1 MTTFT
6 CNTKMLNAKRSRRS
20 ILQLRQIR
28 EGRNLQ
34 DLQNLVEVPPAIQD
48 PPSKQTMAAE
58 SPGTATTTDAG
69 TASATND
76 FGYMR
81 THRSS
86 RTPRADNT
94 RPSLGDLREAS
105 VLPQLG
111 KLTVLAP
118 PPQIHA
124 LQKALVHC
132 KRIHAQN
139 RSPRAT
145 NPLQRWQD
153 YWDRAGWAE
162 GAHPTKEGLAKHP
175 RASYDLYPHP
185 SGIPHPPHPPNDRHG
200 TCKAPPSPSNTLHSS
215 LYQTSSPLLET
226 SAASQLKMSSPDGVR
241 RKSWDPETT
250 ATALLKGCETLGISS
265 SRLQFRTCR
274 SSRK

>member
-86 RTPRADNT
+86 RTPRADKT

-124 LQKALVHC
+124 LQRRSCTARESMLKTEAPEQPIRFNDGKITGTGRGGRREHIRRRKAWPSTPGRHTTS
-132 KRIHAQN
+132 IHTHPG
-139 RSPRAT
+139 SPTLHTLPMTAT
-145 NPLQRWQD
+145 V
-153 YWDRAGWAE
+153 
-162 GAHPTKEGLAKHP
+162 LAKPHRPPATHFTAACTKPQARCSKLRPP
-175 RASYDLYPHP
+175 RNS
-185 SGIPHPPHPPNDRHG
+185 
-200 TCKAPPSPSNTLHSS
+200 K
-215 LYQTSSPLLET
+215 
-226 SAASQLKMSSPDGVR
+226 
-241 RKSWDPETT
+241 
-250 ATALLKGCETLGISS
+250 
-265 SRLQFRTCR
+265 
-274 SSRK
+274 

>member
-34 DLQNLVEVPPAIQD
+34 NLQNLVEVPPATQD
-48 PPSKQTMAAE
+48 PPSKQTMAAV

-124 LQKALVHC
+124 LKKAAKEKPCSKQKPQSNQSASTTARLLGQGGVGGG
-132 KRIHAQN
+132 N
-139 RSPRAT
+139 TS
-145 NPLQRWQD
+145 D
-153 YWDRAGWAE
+153 E
-162 GAHPTKEGLAKHP
+162 GRPGQ
-175 RASYDLYPHP
+175 
-185 SGIPHPPHPPNDRHG
+185 
-200 TCKAPPSPSNTLHSS
+200 APPRVIRPLSTPIRDPPPST
-215 LYQTSSPLLET
+215 P
-226 SAASQLKMSSPDGVR
+226 SQ
-241 RKSWDPETT
+241 
-250 ATALLKGCETLGISS
+250 
-265 SRLQFRTCR
+265 
-274 SSRK
+274 